1 MAGNSFG
8 QAFRITTFGESH
20 GPGVGVVIDGCP
32 PNIALSEKDF
42 MEPLLRR
49 RPGTGC
55 YSSPRKEDDNVMILS
70 GVFEGRTTGC
80 PVTLL
85 VLNQDQRSKDYEDIR
100 EVFRPGHGD
109 ITYHLKYGLR
119 DHRGGGRASSRET
132 VGRVLAGVVAQKI
145 LEPLG
150 VNVTA
155 FTVELGGIKAEERD
169 AALAFTNPFRCGD
182 LKALRLIEKALLEAK
197 EAKDSLGGIVEIV
210 AKNVPAGL
218 GEPVFDKLDADLAK
232 AILSVGAVKGVEFG
246 RGFEAPRLKGSQN
259 NDPIYQKEGMEGLC
273 PMFSSNNAGG
283 ILGGI
288 SNGEDILI
296 RAAIKPIPSI
306 GVKQKTIDSQG
317 DPREIEL
324 AGRFDVCA
332 IPRIL
337 PVLEAMVMIV
347 LADHW
352 LRQRAI
358 SGGRFT
364 PCASLLCRNG
374 RSGKCPV

>member
-1 MAGNSFG
+1 MPGNSFG
-8 QAFRITTFGESH
+8 QAFRVTTFGESH
-20 GPGVGVVIDGCP
+20 GIALGAVIDGCP
-32 PNIALSEKDF
+32 PGIGLSPQDF
-42 MEPLLRR
+42 LEPLSRR
-49 RPGTGC
+49 RPGRGI
-55 YSSPRKEDDNVMILS
+55 SSSLRKEEDLVEILS

-80 PVTLL
+80 PITLL
-85 VLNQDQRSKDYEDIR
+85 VKNQDQRPEDYEYLRHI
-100 EVFRPGHGD
+100 FRPGHGD

-150 VNVTA
+150 VKVVA
-155 FTVELGGIKAEERD
+155 FTVELAGIKAEERD
-169 AALAFTNPFRCGD
+169 PEVALQNPFRLGD
-182 LKALRLIEKALLEAK
+182 KRALPLIEKAILEAR

-210 AKNVPAGL
+210 AKNVPPGL

-246 RGFEAPRLKGSQN
+246 RGFEGARIRGSQN
-259 NDPIYQKEGMEGLC
+259 NDPIYRRKGAVGLC
-273 PMFSSNNAGG
+273 PGYLSNNAGG

-288 SNGEDILI
+288 SNGDEIVI

-306 GVKQKTIDSQG
+306 GLRQETIDSQG
-317 DPREIEL
+317 NPIEIALE
-324 AGRFDVCA
+324 GRFDVCA

-337 PVLEAMVMIV
+337 PVLEAMVSIV

-358 SGGRFT
+358 LHEPFSSSPAFLSR
-364 PCASLLCRNG
+364 
-374 RSGKCPV
+374 GKEC